1 MKNLRFISGLVLGLV
16 SGVLLVIGL
25 RCTTGP
31 DIENQIKPDS
41 IVMMKG
47 IDGHFSCG
55 AYKMTIDNIEYIGGN
70 QIEEIDSILTPKS
83 LSELTDVWPMEMY
96 RLNNDYKVVIPKIE
110 IEGLIYE

>member
-55 AYKMTIDNIEYIGGN
+55 AYKMTIDNIEYIVVRDELKGG
-70 QIEEIDSILTPKS
+70 
-83 LSELTDVWPMEMY
+83 VA
-96 RLNNDYKVVIPKIE
+96 VIKHQQ
-110 IEGLIYE
+110 